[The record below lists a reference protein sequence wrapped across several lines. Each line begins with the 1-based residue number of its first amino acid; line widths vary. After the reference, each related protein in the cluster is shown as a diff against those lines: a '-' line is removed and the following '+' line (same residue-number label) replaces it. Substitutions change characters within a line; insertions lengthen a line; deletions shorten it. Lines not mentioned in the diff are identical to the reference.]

1 MGYEIFTDGASRGNP
16 GHSGIGIAVY
26 NKDDEIFD
34 EISHYIGT
42 KTNNEA
48 EYTAVIRALEY
59 MKHRNIKD
67 ANIFCDSQLL
77 VRQLKGEYKVK
88 AHTLIPL
95 HKQVKKL
102 IDELEDVKFQWIKR
116 EENSHADSLANKAID
131 ER

>member
-16 GHSGIGIAVY
+16 GHSGIGIAIY
-26 NKDDEIFD
+26 KDSEIFD
-34 EISHYIGT
+34 EISLYLGT

-59 MKHRNIKD
+59 MKYRNIKY
-67 ANIFCDSQLL
+67 AKIFCDSQLL
-77 VRQLKGEYKVK
+77 VRQIKGEYKVK
-88 AHTLIPL
+88 APTLIPL
-95 HKQVKKL
+95 HKHAKKL
-102 IDELEDVKFQWIKR
+102 IHELENVKFQWIKR